1 MEIKLKLIQEQ
12 QPTHK
17 EHNMNDNRILKTLSI
32 RPFLFLILA
41 EIFSQFATNMLNFVL
56 IIISFTLTNS
66 STAVSGVILSFTI
79 PALFFGLLAGAYVDK
94 WNKKKVLYAAN
105 FLRAILVFFL
115 IFAHSN
121 LVLIYVLCFAIS
133 VVSQFFIPA
142 ETPMIPVVVKKELLL
157 SANAIFGMIIYA
169 SIFVAYALS
178 GPLLL
183 IFGRTGI
190 FIVLSLA
197 FLMAALFASLIK
209 VEVKTSRKLMDLTR
223 LDMNFFD
230 EIKQIISFFRKA
242 KIIYNALF
250 LLSIAQIL
258 ILVLAVIGPGYA
270 EQILGI
276 QIEQFPVFFV
286 TPAVIGTAVGAILLS
301 NYFHK
306 EKKQHLTRIGL
317 FLMGFSI
324 LILPFISKVESK
336 TFVQAINSYLPHA
349 FKINILHMLVV
360 LAFFMGLANSFVFV
374 PSNTI
379 LQEETSAEFRGKVYG
394 VLNTMVGFFSLLPI
408 ILVGGLADLIG
419 TKSVITGIGAMVI
432 IIGILNYAMS
442 RRSIKVL

>member
-1 MEIKLKLIQEQ
+1 
-12 QPTHK
+12 
-17 EHNMNDNRILKTLSI
+17 MNDNRILRTLAI

-56 IIISFTLTNS
+56 IIIAFSLTNS

-79 PALFFGLLAGAYVDK
+79 PALLFGLLAGAYVDK

-105 FLRAILVFFL
+105 FLRAVLVFLL

-121 LVLIYVLCFAIS
+121 LILIYILCFAIS

-142 ETPMIPVVVKKELLL
+142 ETPMIPVVVRKELLL

-169 SIFVAYALS
+169 SIFIAYALS

-183 IFGRTGI
+183 IFGSTGI

-197 FLMAALFASLIK
+197 FLLAALFAFLIK
-209 VEVKTSRKLMDLTR
+209 IEVKYSRKLMDLTR

-230 EIKQIISFFRKA
+230 ELKQIISFFRKA
-242 KIIYNALF
+242 RIIYNALF
-250 LLSIAQIL
+250 LLSLAQIL

-270 EQILGI
+270 EQVLGI

-286 TPAVIGTAVGAILLS
+286 TPAVIGTAVGAVLLS
-301 NYFHK
+301 NYLHK
-306 EKKQHLTRIGL
+306 HPKRHLTRIGL
-317 FLMGFSI
+317 FLMGLAI
-324 LILPFISKVESK
+324 LALPYISKVESRA
-336 TFVQAINSYLPHA
+336 FVQTINSYLPHI
-349 FKINILHMLVV
+349 FTINILHMLVI
-360 LAFFMGLANSFVFV
+360 LAFVMGLANSFVFV

-394 VLNTMVGFFSLLPI
+394 VLNTMVGFFSLVPI

-419 TKSVITGIGAMVI
+419 TKSVITGIGGMVI
-432 IIGILNYAMS
+432 IIGILNYVIS
-442 RRSIKVL
+442 RKELKIV